1 MDDSLKVGLGLGI
14 LILTCFG
21 MLAIGVTIENNN
33 RLKCL
38 ETVSAHKNNVSEI
51 KDICGVR

>member
-1 MDDSLKVGLGLGI
+1 MDDSLKIGLGLGI

-21 MLAIGVTIENNN
+21 MLVIGSSIENTNK
-33 RLKCL
+33 LKCL